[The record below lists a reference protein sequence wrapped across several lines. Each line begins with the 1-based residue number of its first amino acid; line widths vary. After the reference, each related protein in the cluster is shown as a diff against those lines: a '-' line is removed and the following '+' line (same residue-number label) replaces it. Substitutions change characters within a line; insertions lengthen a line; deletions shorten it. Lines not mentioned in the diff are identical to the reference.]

1 MADQPTDKK
10 RIVKT
15 GYNDRLYNLS
25 LSQGNVGGYL
35 SDPYTWGGLPSV
47 LAGTILPRRDD
58 ILIEEGG
65 GGPRAI
71 ESYTRLFN
79 DSAVISAWEKLV
91 GEIIQRK
98 WEVFPASDSDKD
110 EEIAEFVRQT
120 IYHLGTNTRQTRG
133 RDMLATSN
141 SGFDSFVRG
150 MCESLILGISIGEI
164 CWMRQGG
171 YVVPAEIKIR
181 DPRRFQFVLN
191 EDGSISP
198 RVITIQSPVEGLPI
212 PMRSMVIHRHWAYS
226 NNMDPYG
233 TGLGRQLYS
242 LVEFRRTLMSFWLQ
256 YADKHTTPT
265 AVGKFSLGTPEE
277 EVKSLFTAL
286 QRLGQETAIVIPD
299 EMDVDW
305 LSGGEGRPEMY
316 ENIISYID
324 RQISFLINGESTVG
338 QDTGSVGS
346 YARDNVADSV
356 RMRKA
361 KAFSEQIDETLNA
374 TLVRWIVELNYP
386 GSSVPRLRRNFEDLE
401 QREDPV
407 KVVQIMSQLQA
418 LGYQISDLDW
428 VRDKLEIPSLEK
440 GEVPGMDGM
449 MPGMS
454 ESQPG
459 AFPKGIVHQKKDEPE
474 PLVMGEKTLGQL
486 VSRNNYVSA
495 DNLDFSE
502 FDESGDLKDKT
513 VRDKVSKKIAERF
526 NQGGLDEVGWERI
539 STGISGLD
547 SETSKLNIDEHTTP
561 GDIVFTTKR
570 LLEEVRNIPGV
581 GSNEHYG
588 TANHYRI
595 EMTTYEHKIM
605 REEEFSQDEINTLI
619 GIYSKSYRLN
629 RAVLHRECVVLDPE
643 KTGYWSSFA
652 PYFM

>member
-386 GSSVPRLRRNFEDLE
+386 GSSIPRLRRNFEDLE

-459 AFPKGIVHQKKDEPE
+459 AFPRGIVHQKKDEPE